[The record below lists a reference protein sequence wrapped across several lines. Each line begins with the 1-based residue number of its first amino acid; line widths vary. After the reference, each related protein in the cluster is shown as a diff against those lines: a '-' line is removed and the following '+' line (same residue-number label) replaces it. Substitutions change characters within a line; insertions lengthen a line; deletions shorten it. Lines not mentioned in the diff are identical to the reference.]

1 MQVGFKI
8 VPVTL
13 LAANDQIVG
22 QIFLQ
27 SFSQVFGHKFKMMQ
41 SFVLNTTL
49 GVATIVDGEAVATAA
64 VRLWSRQMLLLRDV
78 IHPHLVSTIFEAIST
93 HRTGPW

>member
-1 MQVGFKI
+1 MGFKI

-13 LAANDQIVG
+13 LAANDQIVE

-49 GVATIVDGEAVATAA
+49 GVAAIVAGEAIPTPA
-64 VRLWSRQMLLLRDV
+64 VR
-78 IHPHLVSTIFEAIST
+78 
-93 HRTGPW
+93 